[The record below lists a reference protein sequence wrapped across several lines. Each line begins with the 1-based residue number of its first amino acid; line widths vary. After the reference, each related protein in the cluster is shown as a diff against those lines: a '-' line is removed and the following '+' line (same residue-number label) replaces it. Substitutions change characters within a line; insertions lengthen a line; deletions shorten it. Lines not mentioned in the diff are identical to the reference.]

1 MSALLEI
8 RGLRAWY
15 GMQPVL
21 DGVEFALAPGETL
34 ALIGRNGAGR
44 STLAKAVMGLVHT
57 AGSVRIAGVECVGAR
72 TFEIARRGVAYVAES
87 RDVFPLLS
95 VRDNLRLGLRDAGGV
110 RTGAAALDQ
119 LFARFPM
126 LAARAD
132 VKAGRLSGGEQQV
145 LALVRALAGKP
156 RVLIVDEPAEGLA
169 PLAVDEVGACLAA
182 LQADGVAIVLIEQR
196 LQLAPRL
203 TGRVAVMGRG
213 RIVYDGALDGIG
225 GEVAD
230 TWLSVG

>member
-1 MSALLEI
+1 MSALLEL

-21 DGVEFALAPGETL
+21 DGVDLALAPGETL
-34 ALIGRNGAGR
+34 ALIGRNGSGR
-44 STLAKAVMGLVHT
+44 STLAKAVMGLVRI
-57 AGSVRIAGVECVGAR
+57 AGSVRIAGIECAGAR

-95 VRDNLRLGLRDAGGV
+95 VRDNLLLGLRGV
-110 RTGAAALDQ
+110 RGAAARAELDS
-119 LFARFPM
+119 LFARFPL

-145 LALVRALAGKP
+145 LALVRALAGGP

-169 PLAVDEVGACLAA
+169 PLAVDEIGACLAA

-203 TGRVAVMGRG
+203 TRRVAVMGRG
-213 RIVYDGALDGIG
+213 RIVYDGTLDGLQ
-225 GEVAD
+225 GEVVD
-230 TWLSVG
+230 TWLSAG

>member
-21 DGVEFALAPGETL
+21 DGVELALAPGETL

-44 STLAKAVMGLVHT
+44 STLAKAVMGLVRT
-57 AGSVRIAGVECVGAR
+57 AGSVRIAGVECAGAR

-95 VRDNLRLGLRDAGGV
+95 VRDNLRLGLRDAGGA
-110 RTGAAALDQ
+110 RARAALDR

-145 LALVRALAGKP
+145 LALVRALAGEP
-156 RVLIVDEPAEGLA
+156 RMLIVDEPAEGLA

-182 LQADGVAIVLIEQR
+182 LRADGVAIVLIEQR

-230 TWLSVG
+230 TWLSAG

>member
-1 MSALLEI
+1 MSAVLDI

-21 DGVEFALAPGETL
+21 DGVDLALAPGETL
-34 ALIGRNGAGR
+34 ALLGRNGSGR
-44 STLAKAVMGLVHT
+44 STLAKAVMGLVRT
-57 AGSVRIAGVECVGAR
+57 AGSVRVAGAECAGAR

-95 VRDNLRLGLRDAGGV
+95 VRDNLRLGLRGAS
-110 RTGAAALDQ
+110 GAAERTALDR
-119 LFARFPM
+119 LFERFPL

-145 LALVRALAGKP
+145 LALVRALAGGP

-169 PLAVDEVGACLAA
+169 PLAVGEVGACLAA

-203 TGRVAVMGRG
+203 ARRVAVMGRG
-213 RIVYDGALDGIG
+213 RIVYDGELDGLD
-225 GEVAD
+225 GEVVHA
-230 TWLSVG
+230 WLSAG

>member
-1 MSALLEI
+1 MSALLDI

-21 DGVEFALAPGETL
+21 DGVELALAPGETL

-44 STLAKAVMGLVHT
+44 STLAKAVMGLVRT
-57 AGSVRIAGVECVGAR
+57 AGSVRIAGVECAGAR

-95 VRDNLRLGLRDAGGV
+95 VRDNLRLGLRDAGGA
-110 RTGAAALDQ
+110 RAGAALDR

-145 LALVRALAGKP
+145 LALVRALAGEP
-156 RVLIVDEPAEGLA
+156 RMLIVDEPAEGLA

-182 LQADGVAIVLIEQR
+182 LRADGVAIVLIEQR

-230 TWLSVG
+230 TWLSAG

>member
-1 MSALLEI
+1 MSALLDI

-21 DGVEFALAPGETL
+21 DGVDLALAPVETL
-34 ALIGRNGAGR
+34 ALLGRNGSGR
-44 STLAKAVMGLVHT
+44 STLAKAVMGLVRT
-57 AGSVRIAGVECVGAR
+57 AGSVQVAGVECAGAR
-72 TFEIARRGVAYVAES
+72 TFEIARRGVAYVAEQ
-87 RDVFPLLS
+87 RDVFALLS
-95 VRDNLRLGLRDAGGV
+95 VRDNLRVGLRGSG
-110 RTGAAALDQ
+110 GAAARAALDA
-119 LFARFPM
+119 LFERFPL

-145 LALVRALAGKP
+145 LALARALAGEP

-169 PLAVDEVGACLAA
+169 PLAVDEIGACLAG

-203 TGRVAVMGRG
+203 TRRAAVMGRG
-213 RIVYDGALDGIG
+213 RIVYDGVLDGLD
-225 GEVAD
+225 GEIAD
-230 TWLSVG
+230 AWLSVG

>member
-1 MSALLEI
+1 MSALLDI

-21 DGVEFALAPGETL
+21 DGVDLALAPGETL
-34 ALIGRNGAGR
+34 ALLGRNGSGR
-44 STLAKAVMGLVHT
+44 STLAKAVMGLVRT

-72 TFEIARRGVAYVAES
+72 TFEIARRGVAYVAEQ
-87 RDVFPLLS
+87 RDVFALLS
-95 VRDNLRLGLRDAGGV
+95 VRDNLRVGLRGSG
-110 RTGAAALDQ
+110 GAAARAALDA
-119 LFARFPM
+119 LFERFPL

-145 LALVRALAGKP
+145 LALARALAGEP

-169 PLAVDEVGACLAA
+169 PLAVDEIGACLAG

-203 TGRVAVMGRG
+203 TRRAAVMGRG
-213 RIVYDGALDGIG
+213 RIVYDGVLDGLD
-225 GEVAD
+225 GEIAD
-230 TWLSVG
+230 AWLSVG

>member
-1 MSALLEI
+1 MSALLDI

-21 DGVEFALAPGETL
+21 DGVDLALAPGETL
-34 ALIGRNGAGR
+34 ALLGRNGSGR
-44 STLAKAVMGLVHT
+44 STLAKAVMGLVQT
-57 AGSVRIAGVECVGAR
+57 AGSVRVAGVECAGAR

-95 VRDNLRLGLRDAGGV
+95 VRDNLRLGLR
-110 RTGAAALDQ
+110 GAAGRDALER
-119 LFARFPM
+119 LLARFPL

-145 LALVRALAGKP
+145 LALVRALAGRP

-182 LQADGVAIVLIEQR
+182 LQADGVAILLIEQR

-203 TGRVAVMGRG
+203 ARRVAVMGRG
-213 RIVYDGALDGIG
+213 RIVYDGALDGLG
-225 GEVAD
+225 SDVAGA
-230 TWLSVG
+230 WLSAG

>member
-21 DGVEFALAPGETL
+21 DGVELALAPGETL

-44 STLAKAVMGLVHT
+44 STLAKAVMGLVRT
-57 AGSVRIAGVECVGAR
+57 AGSVRIAGAECVGAR

-95 VRDNLRLGLRDAGGV
+95 VRDNLRLGLREAGGA
-110 RTGAAALDQ
+110 RAGAALDR

-145 LALVRALAGKP
+145 LALVRALAGEP

-213 RIVYDGALDGIG
+213 RIVYDGALAGIG

-230 TWLSVG
+230 TWLSAG

>member
-1 MSALLEI
+1 MSTLLEL

-21 DGVEFALAPGETL
+21 DGVDLALAPGETL
-34 ALIGRNGAGR
+34 ALLGRNGSGR
-44 STLAKAVMGLVHT
+44 STLAKAVMGLVRT
-57 AGSVRIAGVECVGAR
+57 AGSVRIAGVECAGAR
-72 TFEIARRGVAYVAES
+72 TFEIARHGIAYVAES
-87 RDVFPLLS
+87 RDVFPLLN
-95 VRDNLRLGLRDAGGV
+95 VRDNLLLGLRGSS
-110 RTGAAALDQ
+110 GAAARAALDR
-119 LFARFPM
+119 LFARFPL

-132 VKAGRLSGGEQQV
+132 VKAGHLSGGEQQV

-169 PLAVDEVGACLAA
+169 PLAVDEVGACLAG

-196 LQLAPRL
+196 LLLAPRL
-203 TGRVAVMGRG
+203 TRRAAVMGRG
-213 RIVYDGALDGIG
+213 QIVYDGALEGVG

-230 TWLSVG
+230 VWLSAG

>member
-1 MSALLEI
+1 MSVLLDI
-8 RGLRAWY
+8 RSLRAWY

-21 DGVEFALAPGETL
+21 DGVDLALAPGETL
-34 ALIGRNGAGR
+34 ALLGRNGSGR
-44 STLAKAVMGLVHT
+44 STLAKAVMGLVRT
-57 AGSVRIAGVECVGAR
+57 TGSVRIAGAECAGAR

-95 VRDNLRLGLRDAGGV
+95 VRDNLRLGLRGV
-110 RTGAAALDQ
+110 HGAAERAALDR
-119 LFARFPM
+119 LLARFPL

-145 LALVRALAGKP
+145 LALVRALAGRP

-169 PLAVDEVGACLAA
+169 PLAVGEVGACLAA
-182 LQADGVAIVLIEQR
+182 LQADGVAILLIEQR

-203 TGRVAVMGRG
+203 ARRVAVMGRG
-213 RIVYDGALDGIG
+213 RIVYDGPLG
-225 GEVAD
+225 GLGAD
-230 TWLSVG
+230 VVNAWLSAG